1 MSINNLPAAVQQIVQ
16 DEWLLRF
23 FDDALYPELLF
34 RNMYIAQPVPQHLGE
49 TYTFTKKGLLPTVTT
64 ALAPVTNTDL
74 TSGLSPVSV
83 SYEQYTGVL
92 SQYAQSSMINL
103 LSSGI
108 ALADLYKS
116 DVESLGLSA
125 GQSLDELARRF
136 ANYAYHGGRTYLTAV
151 ATATT
156 TVTVRSI
163 AGFQYVWVNGTRTA
177 VSGANVLAVTITQSG
192 TGASRNVSAATVGT
206 ITSADNAGD
215 LIPGTLTLSAN
226 VTCVVGDS
234 VIAATAPFSVRP
246 NGKTTGYNIVATDV
260 LTLKDINA
268 AVGRLRSMAVPTH
281 EDGFYH
287 AYLSPDQAQQL
298 LNDNAVQRIWDT
310 HPDGLEYQRGVIGI
324 AGGCKIFQ
332 SAAAAKYTNEAG
344 ITVYRGLICG
354 KELGYEVRSSLIAQ
368 WLDASNLSAT
378 GYVMFSPRYYVAMI
392 MRTPLDTLQQV
403 VTNSWSFIGDFILAT
418 DVLSTIGGTT
428 GVPYRRA
435 VGLESA

>member
-1 MSINNLPAAVQQIVQ
+1 MSINNLPSAVQQIVQ

-34 RNMYIAQPVPQHLGE
+34 RGMYIAQPVPNHLGE
-49 TYTFTKKGLLPTVTT
+49 TYTFTKKGLLPVVSS
-64 ALAPVTNTDL
+64 ALTPVTNTDL
-74 TSGLSPVSV
+74 TSGLTPVNV
-83 SYEQYTGVL
+83 AYEQYTGVL
-92 SQYAQSSMINL
+92 SQYAQSSMMNL

-116 DVESLGLSA
+116 EVEDLGLSA
-125 GQSLDELARRF
+125 GRSLDTIARTQ

-151 ATATT
+151 ATASA

-192 TGASRNVSAATVGT
+192 TGASRNVSTATAGT
-206 ITSADNAGD
+206 ITTADAAGD
-215 LIPGTLTLSAN
+215 LIPGTLTLSAV

-234 VIAATAPFSVRP
+234 VIASTAPFSVRP
-246 NGKTTGYNIVATDV
+246 NGKTTGYNIAATDV

-268 AVGRLRSMAVPTH
+268 AVGRLRAMAVPTH
-281 EDGFYH
+281 EDGYYH
-287 AYLSPDQAQQL
+287 AYLDPNQAQQL

-310 HPDGLEYQRGVIGI
+310 HPDAAEFQRGVIGI

-332 SAAAAKYTNEAG
+332 SANSARYLNEAAV
-344 ITVYRGLICG
+344 TVYRGLITG
-354 KELGYEVRSSLIAQ
+354 KELGYEVRSSLIGQ
-368 WLDASNLSAT
+368 WLEASNLSAT
-378 GYVMFSPRYYVAMI
+378 GYVMYSPRHYVAMV

-418 DVLSTIGGTT
+418 DVLSDIGGTA
-428 GVPYRRA
+428 GIPYRRA